1 MCFPPMNKDFIEE
14 LFLFASDF
22 RFKQFFSL
30 GGKDFFS
37 VLVRVAYPSC
47 APTHP
52 TLIFNNMDTVV
63 RMGKKGR

>member
-1 MCFPPMNKDFIEE
+1 MAFRLAFTPAGRFIQTCFG
-14 LFLFASDF
+14 F